1 MEAHELKELAQNLK
15 DHRQFITN
23 EETTKMVLVVPFIR
37 KLGFDPNNP
46 REFRLEYTA
55 DFTKGDNKKI
65 IDRIDY
71 MIMGGDNKPLL
82 AIEAKALGSDLRAQT
97 NQLRRYFS
105 QMSELRFG
113 IMTDGAIYWFFSD
126 LDSPNVMDDKPFFE
140 FSLDDPKADFHKIC
154 KFLKGF
160 EKGNFAADRLITDA
174 ENERYK
180 HGMIVRLTAA
190 LKDPTKDD
198 LFLNWITSDY
208 KGKRTQRVMER
219 LTEVAKEA
227 IEPAISNMISDD
239 FIEKLRDK
247 IKAPAP
253 VDELAVETKQPS
265 DEKQLTNQNSQKI
278 ITTEEELAVFE
289 AVRKMLIEN
298 GASADDIIYTDTQPY
313 FSIFYKKSR
322 DWIVRFVSRRKEKH
336 FYLRLPP
343 EECVDLPPG
352 AALEINQQFGP
363 SKITLENIG
372 QIDLI
377 KKHILRSFELVKI

>member
-1 MEAHELKELAQNLK
+1 
-15 DHRQFITN
+15 
-23 EETTKMVLVVPFIR
+23 
-37 KLGFDPNNP
+37 
-46 REFRLEYTA
+46 
-55 DFTKGDNKKI
+55 
-65 IDRIDY
+65 
-71 MIMGGDNKPLL
+71 
-82 AIEAKALGSDLRAQT
+82 
-97 NQLRRYFS
+97 
-105 QMSELRFG
+105 
-113 IMTDGAIYWFFSD
+113 
-126 LDSPNVMDDKPFFE
+126 
-140 FSLDDPKADFHKIC
+140 
-154 KFLKGF
+154 
-160 EKGNFAADRLITDA
+160 
-174 ENERYK
+174 
-180 HGMIVRLTAA
+180 MIVRLTAA